1 MFRLPFSFVEPGPGG
16 DQQRDAIGDDEGLWS
31 LSVSWVPA
39 VRLVDLGCLDI
50 VGVCD
55 GCHGLGLL
63 LRDLILIDIY

>member
-39 VRLVDLGCLDI
+39 VRLVDLGWLMLVVWISLGC
-50 VGVCD
+50 VMGVM
-55 GCHGLGLL
+55 GLVCC
-63 LRDLILIDIY
+63 